1 MINIR
6 RSNERGG
13 GDFGWLNT
21 RHTFSFDQ
29 YHDPR
34 FMGFRSLRVI
44 NEDRVAPGEGFPTH
58 PHRDMEIIT
67 YILHGALEHKDSL
80 GTGSVI
86 RPGDGQRMSAG
97 RGIRHSEMNPSP
109 TEAAHLLQIWIM
121 PDRAGHEPS
130 YEQKAFP
137 DEEKRGKL
145 RLIAGPDGK
154 DGSVTI
160 HQDARLYVTLLSP
173 GQEVTHALAK
183 GRHAWLQVAKGAVEL
198 NGKPLKQGDGA
209 AVATSRSWSSK
220 ALKTPKSC
228 CSTWR
233 NPTDCK
239 DVASYVS
246 TSSFV
251 IEWCTEVSP
260 WQRRRSRLPR
270 IPPASQRLQPSS
282 SLLRPISV

>member
-6 RSNERGG
+6 RSDERGG
-13 GDFGWLNT
+13 GNHGWLNT

-44 NEDRVAPGEGFPTH
+44 NEDVVAPSEGFPTH

-67 YILHGALEHKDSL
+67 YILSGALEHKDSL

-97 RGIRHSEMNPSP
+97 RGIRHSEMNPSS
-109 TEAAHLLQIWIM
+109 TEPAHLLQIWIM

-145 RLIAGPDGK
+145 RLVAGPDGK

-173 GQEVTHALAK
+173 RQEVTHDLAK
-183 GRHAWLQVAKGAVEL
+183 GRYAWLQVAKGSVEL
-198 NGKPLKQGDGA
+198 NGKPLQPGDGA
-209 AVATSRSWSSK
+209 AISDEQKLTIK
-220 ALKTPKSC
+220 GLK
-228 CSTWR
+228 
-233 NPTDCK
+233 D
-239 DVASYVS
+239 A
-246 TSSFV
+246 
-251 IEWCTEVSP
+251 EV
-260 WQRRRSRLPR
+260 
-270 IPPASQRLQPSS
+270 
-282 SLLRPISV
+282 LLFDLA